1 LESWIAGN
9 IILNLDV
16 KKYGDENAVKFLVG
30 NKIDL
35 EDKREV
41 TFEEGKQ
48 LADSL
53 NIGFIGIHD
62 YNLETSAKT
71 SSNVQEV
78 FISLA

>member
-41 TFEEGKQ
+41 TFEEGK
-48 LADSL
+48 
-53 NIGFIGIHD
+53 
-62 YNLETSAKT
+62 
-71 SSNVQEV
+71 
-78 FISLA
+78 